1 MKATRNP
8 SPKKSVSNTPRSAVN
23 GRDQKEPVETRRHH
37 PRTEST
43 EIETLMLQEAEDAV
57 ARIGAEVKCEEDEQA
72 VPGFTIHTFAT
83 KSQKHLENT
92 RIHPSPSMSIEKGK
106 IETENP
112 LLEGDKEVIAVIEV
126 IAEVSAVHRR
136 NLNNAINA
144 IRIENK
150 ESADTTMN
158 RQLAS
163 MKIDH
168 TLLKEE
174 EVLTEAGVRT
184 ENMIQRSMTL
194 TEVVVRTE
202 KTIQTEDVALTEAV
216 VRTEN
221 MIQRE
226 YMVEREVTV
235 AREDSASVETEAVKE
250 DMTSVETAVKED
262 MASVETAAREDM
274 ASVETAALAARED
287 MASVET
293 VAPKEDLAS
302 VETVAERETSE
313 AV

>member
-1 MKATRNP
+1 MAIRNP

-23 GRDQKEPVETRRHH
+23 ERDQKEPAETRRHH

-57 ARIGAEVKCEEDEQA
+57 ARVGAEVKAEEDEQA

-83 KSQKHLENT
+83 NSQKHLENN
-92 RIHPSPSMSIEKGK
+92 RVHPLPSVSIEKGK

-112 LLEGDKEVIAVIEV
+112 LQEGDQEVIAVIEV
-126 IAEVSAVHRR
+126 IAEVSAVRHR
-136 NLNNAINA
+136 NSNNAINA
-144 IRIENK
+144 IRIGNK
-150 ESADTTMN
+150 ESADSTMN
-158 RQLAS
+158 RLMTS
-163 MKIDH
+163 TKIDH
-168 TLLKEE
+168 TLLKEDK
-174 EVLTEAGVRT
+174 VLTEAGVRT
-184 ENMIQRSMTL
+184 ENMIKWSVVL

-202 KTIQTEDVALTEAV
+202 NTIQTEDVALTEAV

-226 YMVEREVTV
+226 YMAEREVTV

-250 DMTSVETAVKED
+250 DL
-262 MASVETAAREDM
+262 ASEETAAREDM
-274 ASVETAALAARED
+274 VSVETAALAAIGD

-302 VETVAERETSE
+302 VETVAEIEASE

>member
-23 GRDQKEPVETRRHH
+23 GRDQKEPAETRRHH

-57 ARIGAEVKCEEDEQA
+57 ARVGAEVKAEEDEQA

-83 KSQKHLENT
+83 KSQKRLENT
-92 RIHPSPSMSIEKGK
+92 RVHPSLSVSIEKGK
-106 IETENP
+106 IEIENP

-126 IAEVSAVHRR
+126 IAEVSAVRRR

-144 IRIENK
+144 IRIENT
-150 ESADTTMN
+150 ESADSTMN
-158 RQLAS
+158 RLLAS
-163 MKIDH
+163 TKIDH

-174 EVLTEAGVRT
+174 EV
-184 ENMIQRSMTL
+184 L

-226 YMVEREVTV
+226 YMAEREVTV
-235 AREDSASVETEAVKE
+235 AREDSASVETE
-250 DMTSVETAVKED
+250 AVKED

-302 VETVAERETSE
+302 VETVAEIEASE

>member
-23 GRDQKEPVETRRHH
+23 GRDQKEPAETRRHH

-57 ARIGAEVKCEEDEQA
+57 ARVGAEVKAEEDEQA

-92 RIHPSPSMSIEKGK
+92 RVHPSPSVNIEKGK

-126 IAEVSAVHRR
+126 IAEVSAVRRR

-144 IRIENK
+144 IRIENE
-150 ESADTTMN
+150 ESADSTMN
-158 RQLAS
+158 RLLAS
-163 MKIDH
+163 TKIDH

-174 EVLTEAGVRT
+174 EV
-184 ENMIQRSMTL
+184 L

-202 KTIQTEDVALTEAV
+202 KTIQTEDVALTESV

-226 YMVEREVTV
+226 YMAEREVTV

-250 DMTSVETAVKED
+250 DLAPEETAVKED

-302 VETVAERETSE
+302 VETVAEREASE